1 MSRSEYIEW
10 DDRAIREAL
19 QNLQRQV
26 SNLRPVLL
34 AVGEDLVDS
43 TKRRFETSTGPNGQR
58 WDDNSVVTIDKK
70 GRNKPLVDQGNLMR
84 QISYDVFGGNTLIIG
99 STMEYAAMQQFGG
112 SKSEFPNLWGD
123 IPARPFLGISEDDE
137 SEIIATISN
146 YLSG

>member
-137 SEIIATISN
+137 REIIATISN